1 MGHITFFK
9 MDKRNLILRFIAK
22 NPGVLSSSIDVGLS
36 RASVGAHTKALMDD
50 GKLMKDDSN
59 GWHIAKDY
67 VVDFDSNTPM
77 DVASEHIRK
86 MIDVSK

>member
-1 MGHITFFK
+1 
-9 MDKRNLILRFIAK
+9 MDKRALILQYIAK
-22 NPGVLSSSIDVGLS
+22 NPGVLSIDINVGLS
-36 RASVGAHTKALMDD
+36 RASIGAHTKALMDD
-50 GKLMKDDSN
+50 GKLMRDDSN

>member
-1 MGHITFFK
+1 